1 MSLAC
6 FLPPGTLTVAAG
18 TATETFNMSI
28 PQLNWNLES
37 WTDSV
42 VPGHPPSPTVQDL
55 VTQSTEQIK
64 ILEFDPPAPNSSYIM
79 DVRGPFLQCE
89 APNSTQIP
97 IFNYYQRSLYLN
109 PAMAVA
115 MVTKDTLPRAVKL
128 FNTTSKL
135 HETDA
140 VDPPGVPGFP
150 DLHGVIMS
158 AFDPLLGEGM
168 AELRPVSGNLIEP
181 LNTWQV
187 DLPSDFGR
195 AMGYTPS
202 LCQPVASN
210 TTEPGDTPDCQMFPL
225 QLWVMTSND
234 SFICTLGNATRT
246 AHFNFVDGVQ
256 TISYDG
262 LRDFDPVF
270 APREIFLTQTDG
282 NMTIQ
287 TDVDYQVHSYMAVY
301 LSLVNM
307 LSGNITMWIPW
318 TSHTPPF
325 LTDQNYVLRTG
336 LDACDDIKNNIWSQS
351 YTNNLFE
358 SPDYMCRNRTLAKA
372 IEDLATNATL
382 SMMTSSDLT

>member
-1 MSLAC
+1 MSLTC
-6 FLPPGTLTVAAG
+6 FLPPSTLTVAAG
-18 TATETFNMSI
+18 TATDIYDMPI
-28 PQLNWNLES
+28 PQLDWYSES

-42 VPGHPPSPTVQDL
+42 IPGHPPSPAVEDL
-55 VTQSTEQIK
+55 VTQNAEQINV
-64 ILEFDPPAPNSSYIM
+64 LEFAPPAPNSSYSL

-97 IFNYYQRSLYLN
+97 VFNYYQRSLYLN
-109 PAMAVA
+109 PSMAVA
-115 MVTKDTLPRAVKL
+115 MVTKKTLPLAVKL
-128 FNTTSKL
+128 FDTTSKL
-135 HETDA
+135 HQTDA
-140 VDPPGVPGFP
+140 VDPQGAAGVP
-150 DLHGVIMS
+150 DLHGVIMT

-168 AELRPVSGNLIEP
+168 VPLKPVSGDLIEP

-195 AMGYTPS
+195 SMGYTPS
-202 LCQPVASN
+202 FCQPVASN
-210 TTEPGDTPDCQMFPL
+210 DTEPGDTPGCQMFPL
-225 QLWVMTSND
+225 QLWVVTSND
-234 SFICTLGNATRT
+234 SFICTLGNGTRT

-256 TISYDG
+256 TISYDD

-270 APREIFLTQTDG
+270 APRQILLTKTIG
-282 NMTIQ
+282 NMTYQ

-318 TSHTPPF
+318 NSTTPPF
-325 LTDQNYVLRTG
+325 LTDQSYVLRTG
-336 LDACDDIKNNIWSQS
+336 LDACDQIENNTWSQS
-351 YTNNLFE
+351 YTNTLFE
-358 SPDYMCRNRTLAKA
+358 NPDYMCRNRSLARA